1 MTEKTKEIFEI
12 PERGSDGTETG
23 RTIVYRRGELGERW
37 NLIKAAA
44 DTPEQK
50 QNLLDIEL
58 RSLKREQVKFNSDK
72 QQFTDGYGKVYSGKD
87 INDQNNL
94 VSLQAKKLV
103 RVHGYGDEK
112 YVNKFM
118 FTKGWDWKNDEWAH
132 EDEDEKLDLKKKNNI
147 ITQRILQNKPI
158 EQSIISY
165 DPLIDAELAILRHSI
180 KQQTPRIEQI
190 YEDTN
195 NKKNLGLSELFT
207 HEKLKEG
214 QLLKELGL
222 DKLKDQKEE
231 RAEQQEEEYDR

>member
-58 RSLKREQVKFNSDK
+58 RSLKREQVKFNKDK
-72 QQFTDGYGKVYSGKD
+72 QQFTDGSGKVYSGKD

-103 RVHGYGDEK
+103 REHGYGDEK

-118 FTKGWDWKNDEWAH
+118 FTKGWDWKRDEWAH
-132 EDEDEKLDLKKKNNI
+132 EDEDEKLDLKKKNNS
-147 ITQRILQNKPI
+147 TQKILQTPIQQKP
-158 EQSIISY
+158 ISY

-180 KQQTPRIEQI
+180 KQQTPGIEKI

-195 NKKNLGLSELFT
+195 NKKNLGLSERFT
-207 HEKLKEG
+207 REKLKEG

-222 DKLKDQKEE
+222 DKLNDQKEE
-231 RAEQQEEEYDR
+231 YEQQQGDQDDR

>member
-1 MTEKTKEIFEI
+1 MIKETKEIFEI

-58 RSLKREQVKFNSDK
+58 RSLKREQVKFNKEK
-72 QQFTDGYGKVYSGKD
+72 QQFTDGSGKVYSGKD

-103 RVHGYGDEK
+103 REHGYGDEK

-118 FTKGWDWKNDEWAH
+118 FTKGWDWKRDEWAH
-132 EDEDEKLDLKKKNNI
+132 ED
-147 ITQRILQNKPI
+147 
-158 EQSIISY
+158 
-165 DPLIDAELAILRHSI
+165 
-180 KQQTPRIEQI
+180 
-190 YEDTN
+190 
-195 NKKNLGLSELFT
+195 
-207 HEKLKEG
+207 
-214 QLLKELGL
+214 
-222 DKLKDQKEE
+222 
-231 RAEQQEEEYDR
+231 

>member
-1 MTEKTKEIFEI
+1 MIKETKEIFEI

-58 RSLKREQVKFNSDK
+58 RSLKREQVKFNKDK
-72 QQFTDGYGKVYSGKD
+72 QQFTDGSGKVYSGKD

-103 RVHGYGDEK
+103 REHGYGDEK

-118 FTKGWDWKNDEWAH
+118 FTKGWDWKRDEWAH
-132 EDEDEKLDLKKKNNI
+132 EDEDEKLDLKKKNNS
-147 ITQRILQNKPI
+147 TQKILQTPI
-158 EQSIISY
+158 EQKPISY

-180 KQQTPRIEQI
+180 KQQTPGIEKI

-207 HEKLKEG
+207 REKLKEG
-214 QLLKELGL
+214 QILKKLGL
-222 DKLKDQKEE
+222 DKLNEQKDE
-231 RAEQQEEEYDR
+231 RIKQQEEEYDR

>member
-58 RSLKREQVKFNSDK
+58 RSLKREQVKFNKDK
-72 QQFTDGYGKVYSGKD
+72 QQFTDGSGKVYSGKD

-103 RVHGYGDEK
+103 REHGYGDEK

-118 FTKGWDWKNDEWAH
+118 FTKGWDWKRDEWAH
-132 EDEDEKLDLKKKNNI
+132 GDEDEKLDLNKKNNS
-147 ITQRILQNKPI
+147 TQKILQTPI
-158 EQSIISY
+158 EQKPISY

-180 KQQTPRIEQI
+180 KQQTPGIEKI

-207 HEKLKEG
+207 REKLKEG
-214 QLLKELGL
+214 QILKQLGL
-222 DKLKDQKEE
+222 DKLKYQKEE
-231 RAEQQEEEYDR
+231 RADQQEEEYDR